1 MLTSSLPK
9 LSTNLSANVVFPL
22 PVPPAIP
29 IKIVSIFPIL
39 IRAVILF
46 YLAPLSYGIPSAF
59 GACEFFD
66 VNTSTISVAMYGI
79 IL

>member
-29 IKIVSIFPIL
+29 IKIVSILSIL
-39 IRAVILF
+39 IRAIIF

-66 VNTSTISVAMYGI
+66 VNTSTTSVAMYGI